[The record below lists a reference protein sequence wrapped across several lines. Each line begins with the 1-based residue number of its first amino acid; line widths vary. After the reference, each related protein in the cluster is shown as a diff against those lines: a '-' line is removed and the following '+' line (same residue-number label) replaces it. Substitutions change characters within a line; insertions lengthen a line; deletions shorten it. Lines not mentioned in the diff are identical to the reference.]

1 MTPDNFDV
9 ALILNCP
16 LSEALDNWEEVTSA
30 TYAAILRARAA
41 ETWCDNLLSTNRS
54 WGCLVLLPQKSQ
66 FDPQT
71 AVKRFRESGTPN
83 A

>member
-9 ALILNCP
+9 ALVLNCP
-16 LSEALDNWEEVTSA
+16 LSEALDSWEEVSTA
-30 TYAAILRARAA
+30 AYAAILRARAA
-41 ETWCDNLLSTNRS
+41 ETWCDNLLSVDKS
-54 WGCLVLLPQKSQ
+54 WGVLLLLPQHSQ
-66 FDPQT
+66 LDPQN